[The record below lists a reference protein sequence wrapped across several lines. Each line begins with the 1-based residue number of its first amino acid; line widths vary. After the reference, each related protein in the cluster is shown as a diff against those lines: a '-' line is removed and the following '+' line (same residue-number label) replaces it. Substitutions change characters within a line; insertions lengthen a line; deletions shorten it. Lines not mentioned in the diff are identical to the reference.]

1 MTDQLSVDVNHAGPS
16 LKAAAKSSHSNRNQ
30 NRVSLRRD
38 GAERHTVHFG
48 SVRTIWERL
57 VDLVSPRRTWVLL
70 DEWSSLPLDLQP
82 LLADFFRRTFFSVKS
97 VVVKIAAIEQRS
109 RFAVAQENHSYL
121 GIEIGA
127 DVAADINLD
136 DFMVFDND
144 AERARQFYTNL
155 LYKHVVSTDII
166 EESNLD
172 INSEDEFL
180 RLSFTQVNTFDELVR
195 ASEGVPRDTINIAIQ
210 AAQYAGSNQ
219 IAMEHVRKAAH
230 AWYQRDKEAAIKATN
245 GASELLHWI
254 ISEVIGKRRARAFL
268 LRSDTRD
275 KLIDA
280 LFDSRILHILKKNVS
295 SRDEPGIRY
304 NVYKLDYGCYVDLM
318 ATARAPSGLLPLD
331 YKDEQGVVQYTPVP
345 PDDYRAIRRAILR
358 IADFYKD

>member
-1 MTDQLSVDVNHAGPS
+1 M
-16 LKAAAKSSHSNRNQ
+16 
-30 NRVSLRRD
+30 
-38 GAERHTVHFG
+38 
-48 SVRTIWERL
+48 
-57 VDLVSPRRTWVLL
+57 
-70 DEWSSLPLDLQP
+70 
-82 LLADFFRRTFFSVKS
+82 
-97 VVVKIAAIEQRS
+97 
-109 RFAVAQENHSYL
+109 
-121 GIEIGA
+121 
-127 DVAADINLD
+127 
-136 DFMVFDND
+136 
-144 AERARQFYTNL
+144 
-155 LYKHVVSTDII
+155 STDII

-195 ASEGVPRDTINIAIQ
+195 ASEGVPRDTINIIIQ